1 MIIKNKDA
9 QLRLDGIREAI
20 AARNILS
27 AVEQIRSFQS
37 VFRCCSDLSVV
48 DDLESD
54 YRMML
59 NYYRQGMVD
68 NSRERIFENVQKRL
82 LTAYA
87 NLRIDYLRRNNV
99 VMTSALVHIAGR
111 TADVAQVRNQLEEFV
126 SDLAMLSLDSD
137 VQSAVKLESLFATR
151 FAVMNYTFNYIL
163 TSHMWSESE
172 KQDWTALILTP
183 TIDVND
189 SLVLVSAVMLACLM
203 QFDLRKL
210 QTLMDVY
217 AFASDERLRQRSL
230 VGWALSLSRD
240 TTLYPEQIPLV
251 GRLLEEQHCRQDLGE
266 LGLQIFYCMDADKD
280 SKEIQQNI
288 MPGLIKN
295 SNLKYSDR
303 GFVEKDDEDS
313 IEDILHPDSNDKAME
328 ELEKGYQKMMEMQR
342 RGSDIYFGG
351 FAQMKRYS
359 FFYSLVNWFMP
370 YYTEHPELKST
381 VHKLPN
387 ARLLD
392 IFVKDNP
399 FCDSD
404 KYSFT
409 LALSSVID
417 KLPKNVLEMLER
429 GELQQGMSMMN
440 VRQDEPRYI
449 RQTYL
454 QDLYRFFRLFMQKDE
469 LPRVFSGILSQETS
483 DQTTDAAFFLDHPAF
498 SEQAMDQEKKRYIH
512 FFLKRRMTTELERI
526 VDSMSD
532 QTAKDYLI
540 GKATL
545 LMATKEGCGQA
556 EELLQEVL
564 RQDEHEASALRM
576 LGKLYREKGDDQ
588 AAVAIYARLM
598 ELFPNKR
605 AYLFN
610 LCLCLEDMKD
620 TRARNFI
627 FELIYKF
634 PEDLNAVRL
643 LAWDFLQAG
652 EFLKALAEYEKVQDK
667 GEMGRADFVNMGYC
681 YWFGGNIEKAEESF
695 RHAVV
700 FSSVEEV
707 TQTLDKDMVLIAKFI
722 KSGAEISLMKDLIRV
737 VGS

>member
-9 QLRLDGIREAI
+9 QQRFDEIREAI
-20 AARNILS
+20 TARNILS
-27 AVEQIRSFQS
+27 AIDKIRGFQS
-37 VFRCCSDLSVV
+37 VFRCSSDLSVV

-59 NYYRQGMVD
+59 TYYRQGIAD
-68 NSRERIFENVQKRL
+68 HSRERIFENVQKRL

-87 NLRIDYLRRNNV
+87 NLRVDYLRRNNI
-99 VMTSALVHIAGR
+99 VMTTALIRIAGR
-111 TADVAQVRNQLEEFV
+111 TTDVAQVRNQLEEFV
-126 SDLAMLSLDSD
+126 SDLAMLSLGSGD
-137 VQSAVKLESLFATR
+137 QGEAKRESLFAAR
-151 FAVMNYTFNYIL
+151 FATINHAFNYIL
-163 TSHMWSESE
+163 TSHMWNESE

-189 SLVLVSAVMLACLM
+189 SLVLVSAVMMACLM

-217 AFASDERLRQRSL
+217 AFAADERLRQRSL
-230 VGWALSLSRD
+230 VGWVLSLSHD
-240 TTLYPEQIPLV
+240 TDLYPEQLPMV
-251 GRLLEEQHCRQDLGE
+251 RRLLEEEHCRQELGE

-280 SKEIQQNI
+280 SKEIQRDI
-288 MPGLIKN
+288 MPGLIRN

-313 IEDILHPDSNDKAME
+313 IEDILHPDLKDKAME

-351 FAQMKRYS
+351 FAQMKRYG

-370 YYTEHPELKST
+370 YYTDHPDLKS
-381 VHKLPN
+381 VIHKLPN
-387 ARLLD
+387 TRLLD
-392 IFVKDNP
+392 VFVKENP

-409 LALSSVID
+409 LALSGVID

-429 GELQQGMSMMN
+429 GELQQGMSSMN
-440 VRQDEPRYI
+440 VRQDEPRYV

-454 QDLYRFFRLFMQKDE
+454 QDLYRFFRLFMQKEE
-469 LPRVFSGILSQETS
+469 LPRAFSADQLRGISVQTADVAFFMDHPVFS
-483 DQTTDAAFFLDHPAF
+483 DK
-498 SEQAMDQEKKRYIH
+498 AMDQQKKRYVH
-512 FFLKRRMTTELERI
+512 FFLKRHMMAELERI

-545 LMATKEGCGQA
+545 LMGTKEGWEEA
-556 EELLQEVL
+556 EQLLRQVL
-564 RQDEHEASALRM
+564 RQDENDVSTLRM
-576 LGKLYREKGDDQ
+576 LGKLCREKGDDKV
-588 AAVAIYARLM
+588 AVLVYERLM
-598 ELFPNKR
+598 ELFPDKR

-620 TRARNFI
+620 ARARKFI

-652 EFLKALAEYEKVQDK
+652 EFQKALTEYEKVQAK

-681 YWFGGNIEKAEESF
+681 HWFLGEIEMAVDSF

-700 FSSVEEV
+700 FSSVEKV
-707 TQTLDKDMVLIAKFI
+707 AQTLDTDAALISQFVTN
-722 KSGAEISLMKDLIRV
+722 GVEISLMKDLIRMA
-737 VGS
+737 GN